1 MAGAFIKVD
10 IDDKIV
16 LERLAKLQHLGADLR
31 PAFLDIG
38 KYLERSHRQRWDRE
52 VSPDG
57 AKWAALSPWYQAQK
71 AKNADKIL
79 VLNAHLRDTLAPQA
93 TARSLKFGSNRVY
106 AAVHQFGATAGAFG
120 RSKRGRPIPWGD
132 IPPRPFLGVST
143 DDEAEILALLR
154 EHLTIAGG

>member
-16 LERLAKLQHLGADLR
+16 LERLAKLQRLGTNLR

-57 AKWAALSPWYQAQK
+57 VKWAALSPWYQAQK
-71 AKNADKIL
+71 AKNADKVL
-79 VLNAHLRDTLAPQA
+79 VLNAHLRDTLAQQA

-106 AAVHQFGATAGAFG
+106 AAVHQFGAKAGAFG
-120 RSKRGRPIPWGD
+120 RKKGRAIPWGD
-132 IPPRPFLGVST
+132 IPARPFLGVST
-143 DDEAEILALLR
+143 DDEAEILALLK